1 MLFKKNL
8 EYFKHK
14 KGQLEK
20 QELRPQVEVCF
31 RRRIKSSKQRGTL
44 LKVDEHNSRKK
55 KNIDAHM

>member
-1 MLFKKNL
+1 MILFKKNL

-31 RRRIKSSKQRGTL
+31 SETNQV
-44 LKVDEHNSRKK
+44 LKAKRNTAQGK
-55 KNIDAHM
+55 